1 MKPAASRLPSPAALD
16 RTFHALSDVSRR
28 AMIDR
33 LHAGPL
39 SVSDLAA
46 PLDMAMP
53 SVMKHLAVLEGA
65 GLVRSAKQGRI
76 RTYAMTEDALTPV
89 ERWVASRRAMW
100 SRNLDRLGM
109 FLDETK
115 D

>member
-1 MKPAASRLPSPAALD
+1 MKQSGPRQSSPAALD
-16 RTFHALSDVSRR
+16 RTFHALSDTSRR

-46 PLDMAMP
+46 PFDMAMP
-53 SVMKHLAVLEGA
+53 SVMKHLAVLEDA
-65 GLVRSAKQGRI
+65 GLVRSAKEGRV
-76 RTYAMTEDALTPV
+76 RTYLMTQDALTPV
-89 ERWVASRRAMW
+89 ERWVTSRRAMW
-100 SRNLDRLGM
+100 SRNLDELGK
-109 FLDETK
+109 FLDATK

>member
-1 MKPAASRLPSPAALD
+1 MKPAAIRSTSPAALD
-16 RTFHALSDVSRR
+16 RTFHALSDTSRR

-46 PLDMAMP
+46 PFDMAMP
-53 SVMKHLAVLEGA
+53 SAMKHLAVLEDA
-65 GLVRSAKQGRI
+65 GLVQSAKQGRV
-76 RTYAMTEDALTPV
+76 RTYAMTEGALTPV
-89 ERWVASRRAMW
+89 ERWVASRCALW
-100 SRNLDRLGM
+100 SRNLDRLGK
-109 FLDETK
+109 FLDDTK

>member
-1 MKPAASRLPSPAALD
+1 MKQAVPRQPSPGALD
-16 RTFHALSDVSRR
+16 RTFHALSDASRR

-46 PLDMAMP
+46 PFDMAMP
-53 SVMKHLAVLEGA
+53 SVMKHLAVLEDA
-65 GLVRSAKQGRI
+65 GLVQSAKQGRV
-76 RTYAMTEDALTPV
+76 RTYLMTPDALAPV
-89 ERWVASRRAMW
+89 ERWVASRRALW
-100 SRNLDRLGM
+100 SRNLDRLGK